1 MRSSIYLTSCSSQ
14 KSMSTSLSPTILCQ
28 VSFLSAISLPLP
40 PLSLSPLLCRHLS
53 RTIFLCDNHLPH
65 IPTSYPI
72 PPPPAGFQLT
82 QVCSLALL
90 ECTESLGDWQDECM
104 DGDTEHKNKC
114 KAPLPTSSTSA
125 PVDLIDPMTS
135 NYALPPS
142 LSSPVN
148 SRLHQR
154 TLLPIAQSLE
164 QCHAVPC
171 VQPEARAI
179 MRSEQDDEH
188 DLALFFGGMSEIP
201 SLVFYPDSQVFFAN
215 DPIIQIV

>member
-1 MRSSIYLTSCSSQ
+1 
-14 KSMSTSLSPTILCQ
+14 
-28 VSFLSAISLPLP
+28 
-40 PLSLSPLLCRHLS
+40 
-53 RTIFLCDNHLPH
+53 
-65 IPTSYPI
+65 
-72 PPPPAGFQLT
+72 
-82 QVCSLALL
+82 
-90 ECTESLGDWQDECM
+90 M

-148 SRLHQR
+148 SPLHQH

-188 DLALFFGGMSEIP
+188 DLALFFAGMSEIP